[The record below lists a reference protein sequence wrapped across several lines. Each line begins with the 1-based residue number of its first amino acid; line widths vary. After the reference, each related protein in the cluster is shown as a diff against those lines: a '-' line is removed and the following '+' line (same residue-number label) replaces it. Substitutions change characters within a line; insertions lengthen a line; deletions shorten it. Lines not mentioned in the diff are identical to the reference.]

1 MFDAGVCA
9 VQPVLPVLR
18 GAVGLPA
25 VLQDAGQGEPG
36 LQGLPSGKPTASRL
50 SSVNLADF
58 LARIDLADFLHE
70 VLLDFLAYSFAHSV
84 NNILLYPN
92 ITILPKA
99 YVPAKTIHF
108 PAITSV
114 CVIAQYVNWHL

>member
-1 MFDAGVCA
+1 MVDAGVCA

-50 SSVNLADF
+50 SSVNF
-58 LARIDLADFLHE
+58 LARRDLADFLHE
-70 VLLDFLAYSFAHSV
+70 VLLDFLA
-84 NNILLYPN
+84 
-92 ITILPKA
+92 
-99 YVPAKTIHF
+99 
-108 PAITSV
+108 
-114 CVIAQYVNWHL
+114 

>member
-1 MFDAGVCA
+1 MVDSGVCA

-58 LARIDLADFLHE
+58 LARRDLADFLHE
-70 VLLDFLAYSFAHSV
+70 VLLDFLVYSFAHSV
-84 NNILLYPN
+84 
-92 ITILPKA
+92 
-99 YVPAKTIHF
+99 
-108 PAITSV
+108 S
-114 CVIAQYVNWHL
+114 

>member
-1 MFDAGVCA
+1 MVDAGVCA

-18 GAVGLPA
+18 GAVRLPA

-58 LARIDLADFLHE
+58 LARIDLADFLLE
-70 VLLDFLAYSFAHSV
+70 ALLEFLANDFAYSLCNIFAE
-84 NNILLYPN
+84 
-92 ITILPKA
+92 
-99 YVPAKTIHF
+99 
-108 PAITSV
+108 
-114 CVIAQYVNWHL
+114 